1 MFKKISYK
9 PSNKQKSLKKGLK
22 KRFKLKA
29 SVFIISEKLIIK
41 KQKIY

>member
-9 PSNKQKSLKKGLK
+9 PSNKQKSLK